1 MDKLLQIVS
10 GFMEAKVLLAGAE
23 LGVFDHFGRDGAT
36 AAEVARALAG
46 DPRGTEI
53 LLDALVSI
61 EVLRKESGR
70 YHNLP
75 EFEPFLLADGPA
87 HFLGL
92 LRHRNRMFRTW
103 AILEDRITGKQPV
116 DPNRE
121 LLEDRESNANF
132 IQAMYAGGMR
142 QAPAVIDRLGL
153 EGVRVAA
160 DLGGGPGHYLAEMA
174 RRSPSLEP
182 YLVDLPLTLEVARKI
197 LAPTAIFPRLHFVE
211 WDFYRVPQP
220 PPLPAFDLV
229 LVSAVLHAESPDH
242 NRDLLKRIFPL
253 VAPGGRVVV
262 QENLVEGDRT
272 QPKEAALFAINMLT
286 GTPGGRTYTEAEIRC
301 WGEQA
306 GFRFAGCE
314 RLTPRSS
321 LLTLR
326 RE

>member
-23 LGVFDHFGRDGAT
+23 LGVFDNLGHDGAT
-36 AAEVARALAG
+36 AAEVARAIVG

-53 LLDALVSI
+53 LLDALVAI
-61 EVLRKESGR
+61 EVLRKESGH

-75 EFEPFLLADGPA
+75 EFEHFLLSDGPA

-116 DPNRE
+116 DPRSE
-121 LLEDRESNANF
+121 LLEDPQTNANF

-142 QAPAVIDRLGL
+142 QAPAVIDHLDL
-153 EGVRVAA
+153 KGVRTAA

-174 RRSPSLEP
+174 RRSPTLDP
-182 YLVDLPLTLEVARKI
+182 YLIDLPLTLGVARSI
-197 LAPTAIFPRLHFVE
+197 LAQTEVFGRLHFVE
-211 WDFYRVPQP
+211 WDFYREPEP
-220 PPLPAFDLV
+220 PPLPPFDLV
-229 LVSAVLHAESPDH
+229 LISAVLHAESPER
-242 NRDLLKRIFPL
+242 NRILLRRVFPL

-262 QENLVEGDRT
+262 QENMVEGDRT
-272 QPKEAALFAINMLT
+272 QPKEAALFAINMLS
-286 GTPGGRTYTEAEIRC
+286 GTPGGRTYTEAEIRG
-301 WGEQA
+301 WGDEA
-306 GFRFAGCE
+306 GFRFEGCE
-314 RLTPRSS
+314 RLSPRSS

-326 RE
+326 R